1 MVDKY
6 KIQGGNQLKGEVLI
20 GGAKN
25 SVLKLMASAVL
36 AKGETKIYN
45 VPELTD
51 VGIMLEVINGLG
63 IKTNHDKKEQS
74 VTIDATDI
82 TSITA
87 QYEYVS
93 KMRASFII
101 LGALISRCKEAIVA
115 LPGGCAIG
123 ERRVDFHIKGLEALG
138 AKIKIENGYVHAKA
152 NKLVGT
158 DIYLDIPSVGATE
171 NLMLASI
178 LAEGSTR
185 IQNAAQEPEI
195 VDLANFLNTM
205 GADVVGAGTSEIVI
219 NGVKQ
224 EDLHPIEYTTI
235 PDRIEAG
242 TFMSAVVGTRG
253 KAIIRNVYPAHLTF
267 FTDKLI
273 KMGANI
279 KLIEPTAIEV
289 SCKNR
294 LNSVNFV
301 TQPYPGFPTD
311 LQSMAMVLLSTANGV
326 GIITESLYE
335 NRFMQVQHLLR
346 MGADIHQDRNHAIIK
361 GVKKLTGATVEA
373 SDLRAGASL
382 VVAGL
387 MADGTTIVEKL
398 HHIDRGYEKFDEKI
412 RNLGGNIIRYN
423 DGTPSEETRI
433 HTNESRLYPKLL
445 EVIELLK
452 NYQDEL
458 LEQAELF
465 LNKLEEQ
472 VSKEA
477 IDRFYELIKPVNGC
491 RWYDK
496 NPTISKT
503 VEILRVVPPDVQKA
517 CAERF
522 IAALKEMGIDY
533 ESPNQE

>member
-1 MVDKY
+1 MADKY
-6 KIQGGNQLKGEVLI
+6 IIHGGNQLKGEVLI

-25 SVLKLMASAVL
+25 SVLKLMAAAIL

-51 VGIMLEVINGLG
+51 VGIMLEVISGLG
-63 IKTNHDKKEQS
+63 VKTDYDKKEQS
-74 VTIDATDI
+74 IKIDSTDI

-87 QYEYVS
+87 KYEYVS
-93 KMRASFII
+93 KMRASFTI
-101 LGALISRCKEAIVA
+101 LGALVARCKEAIVA

-152 NKLVGT
+152 PKLVGT

-178 LAEGSTR
+178 TAEGSTR

-195 VDLANFLNTM
+195 IDLANFLNTM
-205 GADVVGAGTSEIVI
+205 GADIVGAGTSEIVI

-224 EDLHPIEYTTI
+224 EELHPIEYTTI

-242 TFMSAVVGTRG
+242 TFMSMVAGTKG
-253 KAIIRNVYPAHLTF
+253 KAVIRNVYPAHLTF

-279 KLIEPTAIEV
+279 KLVEPTAIEV

-294 LNSVNFV
+294 LSSVNFV

-311 LQSMAMVLLSTANGV
+311 LQSMAMVLLSISNGV

-361 GVKKLTGATVEA
+361 GVKKLTGAIVEA

-387 MADGTTIVEKL
+387 MASGTTEIYKL
-398 HHIDRGYEKFDEKI
+398 HHVDRGYEKFDEKI
-412 RNLGGNIIRYN
+412 KNLGGNIIRVH
-423 DGTPSEETRI
+423 DVS
-433 HTNESRLYPKLL
+433 S
-445 EVIELLK
+445 
-452 NYQDEL
+452 DEL
-458 LEQAELF
+458 
-465 LNKLEEQ
+465 K
-472 VSKEA
+472 VG
-477 IDRFYELIKPVNGC
+477 VNE
-491 RWYDK
+491 
-496 NPTISKT
+496 PSI
-503 VEILRVVPPDVQKA
+503 
-517 CAERF
+517 
-522 IAALKEMGIDY
+522 
-533 ESPNQE
+533 

>member
-1 MVDKY
+1 MSTGNVDIHHSVYKY
-6 KIQGGNQLKGEVLI
+6 VVSLRAGFCVTVPNVGLMYVERNKCL
-20 GGAKN
+20 
-25 SVLKLMASAVL
+25 SVQNDLGTNTSYIKVSYDNKAAYYSDSEC
-36 AKGETKIYN
+36 KEFSRN
-45 VPELTD
+45 VPYDFYACIQPELS
-51 VGIMLEVINGLG
+51 INSFYFNNKMYVL
-63 IKTNHDKKEQS
+63 TNRR
-74 VTIDATDI
+74 DAP
-82 TSITA
+82 SA
-87 QYEYVS
+87 QLMTTNYLHPRCTFYYG
-93 KMRASFII
+93 RRINSF
-101 LGALISRCKEAIVA
+101 V
-115 LPGGCAIG
+115 
-123 ERRVDFHIKGLEALG
+123 
-138 AKIKIENGYVHAKA
+138 ENGYVHAKA

-433 HTNESRLYPKLL
+433 HTNESRL
-445 EVIELLK
+445 
-452 NYQDEL
+452 
-458 LEQAELF
+458 
-465 LNKLEEQ
+465 
-472 VSKEA
+472 
-477 IDRFYELIKPVNGC
+477 
-491 RWYDK
+491 
-496 NPTISKT
+496 
-503 VEILRVVPPDVQKA
+503 
-517 CAERF
+517 
-522 IAALKEMGIDY
+522 
-533 ESPNQE
+533 